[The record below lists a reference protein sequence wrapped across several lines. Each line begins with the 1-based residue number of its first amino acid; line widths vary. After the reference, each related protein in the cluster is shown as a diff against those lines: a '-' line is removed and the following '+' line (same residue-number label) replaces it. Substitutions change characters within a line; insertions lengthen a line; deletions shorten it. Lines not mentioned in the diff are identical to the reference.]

1 MLKITTLEET
11 AETISLALFGD
22 LGAAE
27 LPALE
32 AAMQVPRSEH
42 KRILLNLGDVT
53 LVDRAAM
60 KQLCQWKQGGL
71 EVVQCPNYVSTWI
84 RQDSGESDNS

>member
-11 AETISLALFGD
+11 PEQLSLGLIGD

-32 AAMQVPRSEH
+32 AALETALGVN
-42 KRILLNLGDVT
+42 KRIVLNMHDVK
-53 LVDRAAM
+53 LVDRVAM
-60 KQLCQWKQGGL
+60 KQLCQWKQAGL
-71 EVVQCPNYVSTWI
+71 VVAHCPNYVSSWI
-84 RQDSGESDNS
+84 RQDSGIE

>member
-11 AETISLALFGD
+11 AETISLALIGD

-32 AAMQVPRSEH
+32 AAMQIPRASQ
-42 KRILLNLGDVT
+42 KRILLNLEDVA

-60 KQLCQWKQGGL
+60 KQLCLWKQGGL
-71 EVVQCPNYVSTWI
+71 EVVHCPNYVSSWI
-84 RQDSGESDNS
+84 RQDSGEV

>member
-11 AETISLALFGD
+11 ADSLSLVLIGD

-32 AAMQVPRSEH
+32 AAMQASRAQN
-42 KRILLNLGDVT
+42 KRILLNLEDVT
-53 LVDRAAM
+53 LVDRIAM

-71 EVVQCPNYVSTWI
+71 EVVHCPNYVNSWI
-84 RQDSGESDNS
+84 RQDSGEA